1 MKLTIFDIFDFKSR
15 SIGYVVSSLN
25 FIIKGGAA
33 YKNIMEI
40 INHTPIPNDY
50 LVDGPARDQ
59 LEGSIE
65 FKNVDFSYPSRP
77 EAIFLQN
84 LNFLIPVRRSLA
96 LVGGSG
102 SGKSTIISLLEKFYE
117 PTRGTICSTLFI

>member
-1 MKLTIFDIFDFKSR
+1 MKLPIFDIFDFKSR
-15 SIGYVVSSLN
+15 SIGYVVPSLN

-33 YKNIMEI
+33 YKKIMEI
-40 INHTPIPNDY
+40 INQTPIPNDY

>member
-15 SIGYVVSSLN
+15 SIGYVVSSLT

-33 YKNIMEI
+33 YKKIMEI
-40 INHTPIPNDY
+40 INQTPIPNDY

-77 EAIFLQN
+77 EAIVLQN